1 MTDTAST
8 EHEEPVEDDMGPDPR
23 QRAREVYAEHIAAGK
38 TDDDAQVAG
47 LRVLATA
54 AVNGDKRVIYDPLA
68 LERQRLRE
76 RAEQLGPEIR

>member
-1 MTDTAST
+1 MADVGST
-8 EHEEPVEDDMGPDPR
+8 GQEESVEEDPGPDPR

-54 AVNGDKRVIYDPLA
+54 AVNGDKRVIYDPLD
-68 LERQRLRE
+68 LERQRIRE